1 MKMKHLLLEAYCNC
15 EDNDTSTCC
24 IDGKNQI
31 DIHCFDDG
39 KCEFLSYTYCP
50 NELAYAGKEGVVVD
64 ENSFTGFGGEMD
76 ADLDSI
82 DYDSEREDNIK
93 MWEKI
98 CIQKIA
104 EAYDEYISKKC
115 F

>member
-15 EDNDTSTCC
+15 EESDISKCC
-24 IDGKNQI
+24 TEGKNQI
-31 DIHCFDDG
+31 GIHCFEC

-50 NELAYAGKEGVVVD
+50 NELAYASKDGVVVD
-64 ENSFTGFGGEMD
+64 ENSFIGFGGEMD
-76 ADLDSI
+76 ANLDSK
-82 DYDSEREDNIK
+82 DYDSVREDNISLWK
-93 MWEKI
+93 KI

-104 EAYDEYISKKC
+104 EAYDEYMSKKC